1 MTMRNAII
9 TGGTQGIGLAIAAEL
24 SKQGIS
30 VAVGARRG
38 DDIDVAH
45 SVVQKISGPC
55 FVSQLDVSDQQS
67 IDSFL
72 EKSRQFQGEPDILIN
87 AAGITVHQPVEGHSD
102 HDWESVLDINLSGPF
117 RMMRA
122 CLPGMKS
129 RKWGRIIN
137 IASTA
142 ARVGVMTHPAYCASK
157 AGLVGLTRAVAQEGA
172 PHGVT
177 CMSVSPSWCETDML
191 HKSTQRMALRSGDS
205 IENVHSSI
213 SASNP
218 QNRIIQPE
226 EIAGIV
232 AYCCSDAARG
242 LTMEDIQINAGSL
255 W

>member
-1 MTMRNAII
+1 MKQRNAII
-9 TGGTQGIGLAIAAEL
+9 TGGTQGIGLAIAAQL

-30 VAVGARRG
+30 VAIGARRAG
-38 DDIDVAH
+38 DDSIIKMV
-45 SVVQKISGPC
+45 SQKVSGPYYLGP
-55 FVSQLDVSDQQS
+55 LDVTQQTS
-67 IDSFL
+67 IDNFINQSY
-72 EKSRQFQGEPDILIN
+72 QFHGEPDILIN
-87 AAGITVHQPVEGHSD
+87 AAGITVHQPIEGHSD
-102 HDWESVLDINLSGPF
+102 QDWESVLDINLSGPF

-122 CLPGMKS
+122 CLPGMKL
-129 RKWGRIIN
+129 RGWGRIIN

-177 CMSVSPSWCETDML
+177 CMSISPSWCETDMM
-191 HKSTQRMALRSGDS
+191 HNSSQRMALRSGES
-205 IENVHSSI
+205 IENIQSSI
-213 SASNP
+213 AASNP